1 MNLFIYPKAPDFG
14 IPTICKKYAGIFG
27 LSSNTADF
35 HAYEMAAFKLFIENH
50 YLPSVEIVL
59 KEYLSHVKELESIDK
74 IDKLFELAE
83 IKTIDEDRPDTLANK
98 SIYVTYAPEFL
109 KLVSQIN
116 DIDKNESKE
125 RFKQVLEW
133 NASFYSHNALT
144 EAFPADD
151 AYVSIMSMFKPI
163 HLAPDFLLYMA
174 MTLVKDR
181 MTELATSPQKAAEEF
196 WVNPINAANLTEY
209 KQRYETVLR
218 EAKPK
223 NPNEIN

>member
-14 IPTICKKYAGIFG
+14 IPIICRKYAGIFG
-27 LSSNTADF
+27 LHSNTADF
-35 HAYEMAAFKLFIENH
+35 HEYEMAVFKLFIENH

-59 KEYLSHVKELESIDK
+59 KEYLSLVKELESINK

-83 IKTIDEDRPDTLANK
+83 IKTIDEDCPDTLDNK

-133 NASFYSHNALT
+133 NASFYSRNNLT

-174 MTLVKDR
+174 MTLVRDR
-181 MTELATSPQKAAEEF
+181 MTELATSPQKAADEF

>member
-1 MNLFIYPKAPDFG
+1 MNLFIYPKVPDFG
-14 IPTICKKYAGIFG
+14 IPIICRKYAGIFG
-27 LSSNTADF
+27 LHSNTADF
-35 HAYEMAAFKLFIENH
+35 HAYEMAVFKMFVENH

-59 KEYLSHVKELESIDK
+59 KEYLSPVKELASINK

-83 IKTIDEDRPDTLANK
+83 IKTIDEDYPDTLDNK
-98 SIYVTYAPEFL
+98 SIHVTYAPEFL

-116 DIDKNESKE
+116 NIDKNEAKE

-133 NASFYSHNALT
+133 NIGFYSHSTLT
-144 EAFPADD
+144 KAFLADD
-151 AYVSIMSMFKPI
+151 VYISIMSMFKLI

-181 MTELATSPQKAAEEF
+181 MTETAMSPQKAAEEF
-196 WVNPINAANLTEY
+196 WVQPINVANFTEY

>member
-14 IPTICKKYAGIFG
+14 IPTICQKYAGIFG

-35 HAYEMAAFKLFIENH
+35 HAYEMAVFKMFVENH
-50 YLPSVEIVL
+50 YLPSIEIVL
-59 KEYLSHVKELESIDK
+59 KEYLSPVKELESINK

-83 IKTIDEDRPDTLANK
+83 IKTIDEDYPDTLANK

-116 DIDKNESKE
+116 DIDKNEAKE

-133 NASFYSHNALT
+133 NASFYSQKVLAK
-144 EAFPADD
+144 AFLADD
-151 AYVSIMSMFKPI
+151 AYISIMSMFKLI
-163 HLAPDFLLYMA
+163 HSAPDFLLYMA

-181 MTELATSPQKAAEEF
+181 VTEVATSPQKAADEF